1 MENMSVKKELDYIM
15 QTIDKEVNLRYENT
29 SEEFKKAYDIWDKKV
44 EFIEQLGPHMER
56 GHIVKFKNQHFII
69 WDPLD
74 GFYGFDDLD
83 NSDRYNPEIC
93 ERRRQS
99 CIKSCY
105 CGQGEF

>member
-15 QTIDKEVNLRYENT
+15 QTIDKEINLRYEDT
-29 SEEFKKAYDIWDKKV
+29 SEEFKNAFGIWSNEV

-56 GHIVKFKNQHFII
+56 GHIVKFKHQYFIV
-69 WDPLD
+69 WDPLS

-83 NSDRYNPEIC
+83 DSDRYNPQVC

-99 CIKSCY
+99 ALKAHML
-105 CGQGEF
+105 GA